1 MTAINSQNL
10 VRLEDTIPETNLVAI
25 IRQEPAEITR
35 FNRLEFRPSF
45 DDLDYLI
52 FATLSL
58 PSGDR
63 IGLIRHQNSPS
74 PGTEICVSYERPPTA
89 VVIQEALSEMNLTV
103 DDLTWI
109 HPEYE
114 RQLNELKLLK

>member
-1 MTAINSQNL
+1 MIAINSQNL

-35 FNRLEFRPSF
+35 SNQLEFRPSF

-63 IGLIRHQNSPS
+63 ISLIRHQNSPS
-74 PGTEICVSYERPPTA
+74 PGTEICVSYNQPNTA
-89 VVIQEALSEMNLTV
+89 AVIQEALIEMNCTV
-103 DDLTWI
+103 DDLIWI
-109 HPEYE
+109 HPEYKH
-114 RQLNELKLLK
+114 QLKEFSR